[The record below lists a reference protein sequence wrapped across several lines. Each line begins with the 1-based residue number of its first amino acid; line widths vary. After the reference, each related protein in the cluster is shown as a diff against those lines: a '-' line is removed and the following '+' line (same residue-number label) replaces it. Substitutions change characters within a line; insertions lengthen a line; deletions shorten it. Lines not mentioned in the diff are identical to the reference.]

1 MPKGKAKGF
10 KKSMITLRDSVL
22 GDYYVT
28 QDDTQY
34 TLMKDG
40 NTIPL
45 GYFSSL
51 RGALGKV
58 SKLRM
63 VEENTQQ
70 ELSIQ
75 EYLNSYSNISEEIV
89 NKFRS

>member
-10 KKSMITLRDSVL
+10 KKSMVTLRDSVL

-51 RGALGKV
+51 RGALSKV

-63 VEENTQQ
+63 VEENTEQ

-75 EYLNSYSNISEEIV
+75 EYLNNYSDISEEIV

>member
-1 MPKGKAKGF
+1 MPRGKAKGF

-34 TLMKDG
+34 TLMRNG
-40 NTIPL
+40 NNIPL
-45 GYFSSL
+45 GYFSTL
-51 RGALGKV
+51 KGVLGKV

-70 ELSIQ
+70 EVSIQ
-75 EYLNSYSNISEEIV
+75 EYLNTYSDISEEIV

>member
-10 KKSMITLRDSVL
+10 KKSMLTLRDSVL

-51 RGALGKV
+51 RGALSKV

-63 VEENTQQ
+63 VEENSEQ
-70 ELSIQ
+70 EFTIQ
-75 EYLNSYSNISEEIV
+75 EYLNSYSDISEEIV

>member
-51 RGALGKV
+51 RGALSKV

-63 VEENTQQ
+63 VEENTEQ

-75 EYLNSYSNISEEIV
+75 EYLNNYSDISEEIV

>member
-1 MPKGKAKGF
+1 MPKGKTKGF
-10 KKSMITLRDSVL
+10 KKSMVTLRDSVL

-51 RGALGKV
+51 RGALSKV

-63 VEENTQQ
+63 VEENTEQ

-75 EYLNSYSNISEEIV
+75 EYLNNYSDISEEIV

>member
-10 KKSMITLRDSVL
+10 KKSMLTLRDSVL

-51 RGALGKV
+51 RGALSKV

-63 VEENTQQ
+63 VEENSEQ
-70 ELSIQ
+70 EFTIQ
-75 EYLNSYSNISEEIV
+75 EYLNNYSDISEEIV